1 MPDPTPAPHRLAT
14 DERGAVMLEYGLVAT
29 LVAMAVVGSVIV
41 LRVNV
46 LGLFAAAAGVLP

>member
-1 MPDPTPAPHRLAT
+1 MPDPTTAPHRLAT